1 LPCSVFFRTAKVRT
15 QSETGKF
22 LKKKIIGKP
31 VNRAF
36 FSAFNDRYLPQF
48 QLKAEFSS
56 QMKDFSYITNSH
68 PAFIESLYQEFLKNP
83 SGVDPDLRKFF
94 EGFDFAVANG
104 SAVAVNGQPVA
115 GTTAIDWMKEV
126 RVYRL
131 ILGYRNKGHL
141 LAKTN
146 PIRTRKDRGAN
157 LELSFFG
164 LSDADLDTVYQAGNL
179 IGLGATSLRNILS
192 HLQQSYAGH
201 VGIEFK
207 YISDQKKIDWLTTE
221 MEQRF
226 TNPVTIEKQKRILE
240 KLNEGVIFEKFLHTK
255 YIGQKRF
262 SLEGGE
268 TTIAALDAI
277 INVSANNDVQEVV
290 IGMAHRG
297 RLNILANIMG
307 KTYEQIFS
315 EFEGT
320 AAIDQTMG
328 SGDVKYHMG
337 YGSEVQTVDHKA
349 IHLKLMPNPSHL
361 EAVDPVVVGFARAKA
376 DVLYESDFDKLL
388 PILIHGDASVAGQGI
403 VYEVLQMSNLR
414 GYYTGG
420 TIHFVINNQIG
431 FTTDFDDAR
440 SADYCTSAAAMIQAP
455 VLHVNG
461 DDAEAVVKCAEI
473 ATRYRQEFNSDIFI
487 DMVCYLRHGHNEGD
501 DPKYTQP
508 QLYAL
513 IDKHQNPREIYT
525 QFLIENGEADAQQ
538 LAKDM
543 EKKFWGDLQERLD
556 EVKQHP
562 LPYKYQQPEL
572 VWKSLRKATEEDFDQ
587 SPVTAIKEEEIRRV
601 FDSLMKWPEDFKPLK
616 KVEKLLQDKIKL
628 LQTEQKIDWATAE
641 LMAYGSLLVDGK
653 LVRMSGQD
661 VKRGTFSHRHAV
673 LRDENT
679 NLEYN
684 RLNHFQ
690 EKQEKFRIYNSLL
703 SEYGVLGFE
712 YGYAMAN
719 PNALVIW
726 EAQFGDFCNGA
737 QTMIDQ
743 FIAAGEQ
750 KWQRQN
756 GVVMLLPHGYEGQ
769 GPEHSSARMER
780 FLQMCAE
787 LNLVV
792 TNITSAAN
800 LFHVFRRQLTW
811 HFRKPLINFSP
822 KANLRN
828 PGTYSHISEFASSGF
843 KEVIDDNFV
852 TAAAQV
858 KKVLL
863 CSGKLYFELAEKQQK
878 ENRTDIAIVRLEQL
892 YPLPAKQLDALYKKY
907 NKATWFW
914 VQEEPLN
921 MGAAGFLQ
929 MNLKSINFGV
939 ISRNASAATATGY
952 AKVHAQEQAEIIDT
966 AFGI

>member
-1 LPCSVFFRTAKVRT
+1 
-15 QSETGKF
+15 
-22 LKKKIIGKP
+22 
-31 VNRAF
+31 
-36 FSAFNDRYLPQF
+36 
-48 QLKAEFSS
+48 
-56 QMKDFSYITNSH
+56 MKDFSYITNSH
-68 PAFIESLYQEFLKNP
+68 PAYIESLYQDFVKDP
-83 SGVDPDLRKFF
+83 ASVDPDLKKFF
-94 EGFDFAVANG
+94 EGFDFAVNNTLQT
-104 SAVAVNGQPVA
+104 AVATPVA
-115 GTTAIDWMKEV
+115 GAAEAGSGIDWMKEI

-141 LAKTN
+141 LARTN
-146 PIRTRKDRGAN
+146 PIRPRRDRGAN
-157 LELSFFG
+157 LDLAFFG
-164 LSDADLDTVYQAGNL
+164 LGEADMGTVYQAGNIL
-179 IGLGATSLRNILS
+179 GLGATSLKNILT
-192 HLQQSYAGH
+192 HLQNIYANH

-207 YISDQKKIDWLTTE
+207 YISDQKKIDWLTEE
-221 MEQRF
+221 MEKKFSQAV
-226 TNPVTIEKQKRILE
+226 PLSQKKRILE
-240 KLNEGVIFEKFLHTK
+240 KLNQGVLFEKFLHTK

-277 INVSANNDVQEVV
+277 INMAANNDVHEVV

-320 AAIDQTMG
+320 ATMDQTMG

-337 YGSEVQTVDHKA
+337 YGSEVQTADDKTM
-349 IHLKLMPNPSHL
+349 HLKLMPNPSHL

-376 DVLYESDFDKLL
+376 DVLYQSDFDKIL

-440 SADYCTSAAAMIQAP
+440 SADYCTSVAAMVQAP

-487 DMVCYLRHGHNEGD
+487 DMVCYRKHGHNEGD

-513 IDKHQNPREIYT
+513 IDKHQNPRESYT
-525 QFLIENGEADAQQ
+525 NFLIENGEADARE
-538 LAKDM
+538 LAKEM
-543 EKKFWGDLQERLD
+543 EKKFWADLQERLD
-556 EVKQHP
+556 EVKQNP
-562 LPYKYQQPEL
+562 LPYHYQQPEL
-572 VWKSLRKATEEDFDQ
+572 AWKSLRKAKPEDFESSPSTAIGEEDAFNL
-587 SPVTAIKEEEIRRV
+587 
-601 FDSLMKWPEDFKPLK
+601 FHSLMKWPEGFQPLK
-616 KVEKLLQDKIKL
+616 KVEKLLQDKIKIL
-628 LQTEQKIDWATAE
+628 EAEQKIDWATAE
-641 LMAYGSLLVDGK
+641 LMAYGSILLDGNI
-653 LVRMSGQD
+653 VRMSGQD
-661 VKRGTFSHRHAV
+661 VQRGTFSHRHAI

-679 NLEYN
+679 NKGYN
-684 RLNHFQ
+684 RLNHFH
-690 EKQEKFRIYNSLL
+690 ENQEKFRIYNSLL

-712 YGYAMAN
+712 YGYALAN

-726 EAQFGDFCNGA
+726 EAQFGDFSNGA

-756 GVVMLLPHGYEGQ
+756 GMVMLLPHGYEGQ

-787 LNLVV
+787 LNIVI
-792 TNITSAAN
+792 TNITTAAN
-800 LFHVFRRQLTW
+800 LFHALRRQLTW
-811 HFRKPLINFSP
+811 SFRKPLINFSP

-828 PGTYSHISEFASSGF
+828 PVTFSHISEFTRGGF
-843 KEVIDDNFV
+843 KELIDDSFV
-852 TAAAQV
+852 TDAADV

-863 CSGKLYFELAEKQQK
+863 CTGKLYFELAEKQAK
-878 ENRTDIAIVRLEQL
+878 ENRKDIAIVRLEQV
-892 YPLPAKQLDALYKKY
+892 YPLPQKQLDVLHRKY
-907 NKATWFW
+907 SKATWFW

-921 MGAAGFLQ
+921 MGAASFLQ

-939 ISRNASAATATGY
+939 ISRNASASTATGY
-952 AKVHAQEQAEIIDT
+952 HKVHVQEQLEIIET
-966 AFGI
+966 AFNI

>member
-1 LPCSVFFRTAKVRT
+1 
-15 QSETGKF
+15 
-22 LKKKIIGKP
+22 
-31 VNRAF
+31 
-36 FSAFNDRYLPQF
+36 
-48 QLKAEFSS
+48 
-56 QMKDFSYITNSH
+56 MKDFSYITNSH
-68 PAFIESLYQEFLKNP
+68 PAFIEGLYQDFLSNP
-83 SGVDPDLRKFF
+83 ESVDPDLRKFF
-94 EGFDFAVANG
+94 EGFDFAVAVNYTASQS
-104 SAVAVNGQPVA
+104 SAEGGVATSA
-115 GTTAIDWMKEV
+115 DWMKEIK
-126 RVYRL
+126 VYRL

-141 LAKTN
+141 IAKTN

-157 LELSFFG
+157 LDLSFFG
-164 LSDADLDTVYQAGNL
+164 LSDADLNTVYQAGNL
-179 IGLGATSLRNILS
+179 VGLGATTLKNILN
-192 HLQQSYAGH
+192 HLQNTYANH

-207 YISDQKKIDWLTTE
+207 YISDQKKVDFLTAE
-221 MEQRF
+221 MEQKF
-226 TNPVTIEKQKRILE
+226 AEPLSINKKKRILE
-240 KLNEGVIFEKFLHTK
+240 KLNQGVMFEKFLHTK

-277 INVSANNDVQEVV
+277 INTAANHGVQEVV

-297 RLNILANIMG
+297 RLNVLANIMG

-320 AAIDQTMG
+320 ATIDQTMG

-337 YGSEVQTVDHKA
+337 YGSEVKTPDDQT

-376 DVLYESDFDKLL
+376 DLISESHFENIL
-388 PILIHGDASVAGQGI
+388 PILIHGDSSVAGQGI
-403 VYEVLQMSNLR
+403 VYEVLQMSKLR

-440 SADYCTSAAAMIQAP
+440 SADYSTSVAAMVQAP

-473 ATRYRQEFNSDIFI
+473 ATRYRDQFHSDIFI
-487 DMVCYLRHGHNEGD
+487 DMVCYRKHGHNEGD

-525 QFLIENGEADAQQ
+525 QFLIKNGTDDAQN
-538 LAKDM
+538 LAKEM
-543 EKKFWGDLQERLD
+543 EKKFWSDLQERLD
-556 EVKQHP
+556 EIKQNP
-562 LPYKYQQPEL
+562 LPYKYQPPEL
-572 VWKSLRKATEEDFDQ
+572 IWKSFVKASSADFEY
-587 SPVTAIKEEEIRRV
+587 SPTTAIDDTK
-601 FDSLMKWPEDFKPLK
+601 FDLLFQGLMKWPADLKPLK
-616 KVEKLLQDKIKL
+616 KIEKLIQDKIKL
-628 LQTEQKIDWATAE
+628 FETEGKIDWATAE
-641 LMAYGSLLVDGK
+641 LMAYGSILTEGNI
-653 LVRMSGQD
+653 VRMSGQD

-673 LRDENT
+673 IRDEET
-679 NLEYN
+679 NQEYN

-690 EKQEKFRIYNSLL
+690 EGQQQFRIYNSLL

-756 GVVMLLPHGYEGQ
+756 GLVMLLPHGYEGQ

-787 LNLVV
+787 LNMVI
-792 TNITSAAN
+792 TNITTAAN
-800 LFHVFRRQLTW
+800 LFHVFRRQVSW
-811 HFRKPLINFSP
+811 NYRKPLINFSP

-828 PGTYSHISEFASSGF
+828 PGTYSTKSDFTSGGF
-843 KEVIDDNFV
+843 KEVIDDAFV
-852 TAAAQV
+852 SDASAV
-858 KKVLL
+858 KKVLF
-863 CSGKLYFELAEKQQK
+863 CSGKLYFELADKQSK
-878 ENRTDIAIVRLEQL
+878 ENRTDIAIVRLEQI
-892 YPLPAKQLDALYKKY
+892 YPLPYQQLDLLYKKY
-907 NKATWFW
+907 HKATWFW

-921 MGAAGFLQ
+921 MGAASFLQ
-929 MNLKSINFGV
+929 ANLKTINFGV

-952 AKVHAQEQAEIIDT
+952 AKVHAQEQAEIIET
-966 AFGI
+966 AFNI

>member
-1 LPCSVFFRTAKVRT
+1 
-15 QSETGKF
+15 
-22 LKKKIIGKP
+22 
-31 VNRAF
+31 
-36 FSAFNDRYLPQF
+36 
-48 QLKAEFSS
+48 
-56 QMKDFSYITNSH
+56 MKDFSYITNSH
-68 PAFIESLYQEFLKNP
+68 PAFIESLYQEFVKNP
-83 SGVDPDLRKFF
+83 AGIDQNLRKFF
-94 EGFDFAVANG
+94 EGFDFAVANHAG
-104 SAVAVNGQPVA
+104 AAVNGQTAVTA
-115 GTTAIDWMKEV
+115 TAAIDWMKEI

-146 PIRTRKDRGAN
+146 PIRPRKDRGAN

-179 IGLGATSLRNILS
+179 IGLGATSLRNILD
-192 HLQQSYAGH
+192 HLQKCYADK

-207 YISDQKKIDWLTTE
+207 YISDQKKIDWLTNE
-221 MEQRF
+221 MERKF
-226 TNPVTIEKQKRILE
+226 NTPVPITQKKRILE
-240 KLNEGVIFEKFLHTK
+240 KLNQGVMFEKFLHTK

-277 INVSANNDVQEVV
+277 INVAGNNDVQEVV

-297 RLNILANIMG
+297 RLNVLANVMG

-320 AAIDQTMG
+320 ADIDQTMG

-337 YGSEVQTVDHKA
+337 YGSEVQTADDKH

-376 DVLYESDFDKLL
+376 DVLYGSDFDRIL
-388 PILIHGDASVAGQGI
+388 PILVHGDASVAGQGI
-403 VYEVLQMSNLR
+403 VYEVLQMSNLA

-461 DDAEAVVKCAEI
+461 DDAEAAVKCAEI

-487 DMVCYLRHGHNEGD
+487 DMVCYRKHGHNEGD

-513 IDKHQNPREIYT
+513 IDKHPNPREIYT
-525 QFLIENGEADAQQ
+525 QYLMENGEADAQQ
-538 LAKDM
+538 LAKEM
-543 EKKFWGDLQERLD
+543 EKKFWADLQERLD

-572 VWKSLRKATEEDFDQ
+572 VWKSLRKATEEDFVA
-587 SPVTAIKEEEIRRV
+587 SPATSISEEEVRSL
-601 FDSLMKWPEDFKPLK
+601 FNGLMKWPSDFQPLK

-628 LQTEQKIDWATAE
+628 LETEQKIDWATAE
-641 LMAYGSLLVDGK
+641 LMAYGSILCEGNI
-653 LVRMSGQD
+653 VRMSGQD

-679 NLEYN
+679 NAEYN
-684 RLNHFQ
+684 RLDHLQ
-690 EKQEKFRIYNSLL
+690 EKQAAFRIYNSLL

-712 YGYAMAN
+712 YGYVMAN

-737 QTMIDQ
+737 QTLIDQ

-792 TNITSAAN
+792 TNITSSSN
-800 LFHVFRRQLTW
+800 LFHAFRRQLTW
-811 HFRKPLINFSP
+811 PFRKPLINFSP

-828 PGTYSHISEFASSGF
+828 PGTYSPVSEFTTGGF
-843 KEVIDDNFV
+843 RELIDDAFV
-852 TAAAQV
+852 KDATQV

-863 CSGKLYFELAEKQQK
+863 CSGKLYFELADKQQK
-878 ENRTDIAIVRLEQL
+878 DNRNDIAIVRLEQL
-892 YPLPAKQLDALYKKY
+892 YPLPYRQIDALYKKY
-907 NKATWFW
+907 SKATWFW

-921 MGAAGFLQ
+921 MGAASFLQ
-929 MNLKSINFGV
+929 MNLKNINFGV

-952 AKVHAQEQAEIIDT
+952 AKVHAQEQSEIIDT